1 MTESHWSLD
10 PRAHPLTV
18 GTLLD
23 CVAELGSA
31 AQGLVEKR
39 PLFEGDGGWR
49 VLQSI
54 VRQMSVPLRKLCVDH
69 EGSLLSKVVADP
81 SFHPLGG
88 KKSRYRRAT
97 MSWRTERREWVLG
110 YESGK
115 RETVVVPE
123 AEHAIEVGRLYG
135 IDFAEEGRCVV
146 HSPFDLSVPRI
157 TLDEWLSSKAV
168 QVNSVGYSV
177 RDALRIVA
185 DYEGAH
191 SNEMVAWV
199 AVGVNPEDFDRGRN
213 MKYRIINCVHFG
225 CLSYAHIA
233 AMYSGL
239 YIIREMQHLLGKAA
253 QSGQLAEMH
262 ASAVAKTIER
272 VRTDLTFRARITNA
286 THEMVVVG
294 QSNVPG
300 KRRRQPVYRVWS
312 GSHDWDGCPTGKDEL
327 PGCSKR

>member
-18 GTLLD
+18 GPLLD
-23 CVAELGSA
+23 CVAELGSS

-39 PLFEGDGGWR
+39 PLFESDGGWR
-49 VLQSI
+49 ILQSI
-54 VRQMSVPLRKLCVDH
+54 VRQMSVPLRKLCLDDD
-69 EGSLLSKVVADP
+69 GGLLSKVVADP

-88 KKSRYRRAT
+88 KKSRYRRAA

-110 YESGK
+110 YENGK

-135 IDFAEEGRCVV
+135 IDFAEEGWCAV
-146 HSPFDLSVPRI
+146 HSPFDSSVLRT
-157 TLDEWLSSKAV
+157 TLAEWLSSKAV

-177 RDALRIVA
+177 RDVLRIVA

-191 SNEMVAWV
+191 SNDMVAWL
-199 AVGVNPEDFDRGRN
+199 AVGVNPEEFDRGRN

-225 CLSYAHIA
+225 CLSYAHIL

-239 YIIREMQHLLGKAA
+239 YIIREMQRLLRKAA
-253 QSGQLAEMH
+253 ESGRLAEMH
-262 ASAVAKTIER
+262 ASAVAKTIES

-294 QSNVPG
+294 TSNVPG
-300 KRRRQPVYRVWS
+300 KRRRQSVYRIWS
-312 GSHDWDGCPTGKDEL
+312 GSRDWDAAVPDAGL
-327 PGCSKR
+327 PVAAS